1 MIKDKDRNHLSETDA
16 FLYCDKELNREDIL
30 KMEKHLEGCG
40 SCKQLVEKTFF
51 YSNILYETVKN
62 DLSIQRQQD
71 CLSDMD
77 ISAYLENRVTTKE
90 RMVMEEHLIKCLY
103 CLSIMVETKKALEE
117 GIKEKE
123 ARFSYNKVM
132 GAVKQQLRVQ
142 KWESL
147 SEKFDTFL
155 ERIPPKVQNVLRGIK
170 NDMVIMFKNTFTY
183 PSPRFAP
190 VFGEHEANILAPF
203 GKVRYPIIFKWISF
217 KEADQYIISIEAIDW
232 SFNTS
237 ETQIKFNEEILELN
251 YGSEYMW
258 ELKAIKGEEVVD
270 EITGFIVLAEKEEAE
285 GLKEIENQL
294 SNIEPKQD
302 RLTLWGGILEKNEFY
317 TEAIEQYKKVYAL
330 EPLEGIAYRIAYC
343 YDKLELEELRDEWNR
358 KIFRED

>member
-1 MIKDKDRNHLSETDA
+1 
-16 FLYCDKELNREDIL
+16 
-30 KMEKHLEGCG
+30 
-40 SCKQLVEKTFF
+40 
-51 YSNILYETVKN
+51 
-62 DLSIQRQQD
+62 
-71 CLSDMD
+71 
-77 ISAYLENRVTTKE
+77 
-90 RMVMEEHLIKCLY
+90 
-103 CLSIMVETKKALEE
+103 
-117 GIKEKE
+117 
-123 ARFSYNKVM
+123 M

-190 VFGEHEANILAPF
+190 VFGEYEANILAPF
-203 GKVRYPIIFKWISF
+203 GKVRYPIIFKWMPF

-237 ETQIKFNEEILELN
+237 ETQIKFNEEILKLN

-302 RLTLWGGILEKNEFY
+302 RLTLWGGILEKKEFY